1 MPHITLSTLGLDAW
15 IVAGSHELVFAHRV
29 SHGYRPIRG
38 ES

>member
-15 IVAGSHELVFAHRV
+15 IVAGGGARLGAPR
-29 SHGYRPIRG
+29 GTPPDRPIRG